1 MRNVRSLSDAVQ
13 GIAPGVPE
21 PRQVLDPKIQESIVL
36 RGDLSGLNEGQK
48 KEYYLFRCKQVGL
61 DPAAKPFDLLKLNGK
76 EILYA
81 NAGAT
86 QQLCAIHK
94 LSTQITHRE
103 RIDGIYVVSVR
114 CTGADGR
121 VSENQGAVD
130 VSSLTGER
138 LANALLKATTKAIRR
153 AVLSHAGLGML
164 DETEVETIPE
174 ARRDAIVV
182 TEDPK
187 AIEVEPIPDEGI
199 VFMVPGA
206 KEAYD
211 KFPNEEEWVDGFL
224 QMVDKIGDSQKFSI
238 VDKLDKLDALYK
250 ANDFIIGM
258 IKEEKP
264 TLYEVLSNGIGKV
277 KQVLTLQLRE
287 PGGGNK

>member
-1 MRNVRSLSDAVQ
+1 MTNVVNIS
-13 GIAPGVPE
+13 GVPE
-21 PRQVLDPKIQESIVL
+21 DSNKLVLDPKIQDSIVL

-48 KEYYLFRCKQVGL
+48 RDYYLYRCRQVGL
-61 DPAAKPFDLLKLNGK
+61 DPAAKPFDLLTLNGK
-76 EILYA
+76 QILYA

-130 VSSLTGER
+130 VSSLSGER

-164 DETEVETIPE
+164 DETEVEAIPE

-187 AIEVEPIPDEGI
+187 AIEVEPLPEAGI

-224 QMVDKIGDSQKFSI
+224 QMVDKIGDSSKFS
-238 VDKLDKLDALYK
+238 VAEKLDKLDALYK

-264 TLYEVLSNGIGKV
+264 TLYEVLGNGIGKV

>member
-13 GIAPGVPE
+13 GIAPGAPE

-103 RIDGIYVVSVR
+103 RIDDIYVVSVR
-114 CTGADGR
+114 VTAADGR
-121 VSENQGAVD
+121 VSENQGAVSVGNARGD
-130 VSSLTGER
+130 A
-138 LANALLKATTKAIRR
+138 LANAILKATTKAIRR
-153 AVLSHAGLGML
+153 AVLAHCGLGMM

-174 ARRDAIVV
+174 ARRESIVI
-182 TEDPK
+182 TEDVKP
-187 AIEVEPIPDEGI
+187 IEQVQDGI

-206 KEAYD
+206 KEAYARYATND
-211 KFPNEEEWVDGFL
+211 DWVGGFL
-224 QMVDKIGDSQKFSI
+224 DMVEKIENSKKFSI
-238 VDKLDKLDALYK
+238 SDKMARLDQLEE
-250 ANDFIIGM
+250 ANSFIIDTIRTETKTSYM
-258 IKEEKP
+258 
-264 TLYEVLSNGIGKV
+264 LLSDGIGKV
-277 KQVLTLQLRE
+277 KQRLALALRE
-287 PGGGNK
+287 ESA

>member
-1 MRNVRSLSDAVQ
+1 MTNVVNIS
-13 GIAPGVPE
+13 GVPE
-21 PRQVLDPKIQESIVL
+21 DSNKLTLDPKIQDSIVL

-48 KEYYLFRCKQVGL
+48 RDYYLYRCRQVGL
-61 DPAAKPFDLLKLNGK
+61 DPAAKPFDLLTLNGK
-76 EILYA
+76 QILYA

-130 VSSLTGER
+130 VSSLSGER

-164 DETEVETIPE
+164 DETEVDAIPE

-238 VDKLDKLDALYK
+238 AEKLDKLDALYK

-264 TLYEVLSNGIGKV
+264 TLHEVLGNGIGKV
-277 KQVLTLQLRE
+277 KQVLTLKLRE

>member
-1 MRNVRSLSDAVQ
+1 MTNVVNLS
-13 GIAPGVPE
+13 GVPE
-21 PRQVLDPKIQESIVL
+21 TDSKLTLDPKIQDSIVL

-48 KEYYLFRCKQVGL
+48 RDYYLYRCRQVGL
-61 DPAAKPFDLLKLNGK
+61 DPAAKPFDLLTLNGK
-76 EILYA
+76 QILYA

-130 VSSLTGER
+130 VSSLSGER

-238 VDKLDKLDALYK
+238 VDKLDKLEALYK

-258 IKEEKP
+258 IKEEKH
-264 TLYEVLSNGIGKV
+264 TLYEVLTNGIGKV

-287 PGGGNK
+287 PGGNK